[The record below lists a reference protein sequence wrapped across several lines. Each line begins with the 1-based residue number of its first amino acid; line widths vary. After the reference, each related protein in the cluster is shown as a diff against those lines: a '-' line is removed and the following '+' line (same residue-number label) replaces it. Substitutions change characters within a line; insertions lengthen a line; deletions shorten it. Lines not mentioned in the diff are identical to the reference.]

1 MSSAL
6 YPSSLVTVCIHWV
19 SGQVR
24 TVCVLAEGSSNEWR
38 PWEGGAFPAG
48 ELRTVFG
55 GGTVFG
61 SGEGDILGTS

>member
-1 MSSAL
+1 M
-6 YPSSLVTVCIHWV
+6 
-19 SGQVR
+19 
-24 TVCVLAEGSSNEWR
+24 CVLTEGSSNEWR